1 MKVNKKIAILLSMVM
16 VGSMFAGCAN
26 KDDSQSN
33 EENTKKEEAVDQKTQ
48 ATTKD
53 DYNFD
58 NNDYFTSLS
67 WLEENIDKNDK
78 LLIIDARAEK
88 EYKAGHIPGAIN
100 VAWQSLAKVE
110 GKAGE
115 KDWGTLQDKE
125 ALSDNLS
132 KLGIKK
138 ESQVVV
144 YANKDGWGDDG
155 RIVWCLQR
163 AGIDARMLNG
173 GFDLWSSEQ
182 KEATKDE
189 PKEIAKSDL
198 KLDNIKSDL
207 NISTDDL
214 KKEYKELK
222 IIDVRGED
230 EYKGAT
236 NFGEARGGHLPGAIN
251 IPFAKLYNEDGTIKS
266 NEEIDK
272 VMKEAGVEKSDN
284 IVTYCTA
291 GIRSAHMALVLK
303 NAGYENVRNYD
314 ASYYEWAG
322 DESNQVEK

>member
-33 EENTKKEEAVDQKTQ
+33 EENTKKEEAVDQKTE

-67 WLEENIDKNDK
+67 WLEENMDKNDK

-182 KEATKDE
+182 KEVTKDE

-198 KLDNIKSDL
+198 KLDSIKPDL

-236 NFGEARGGHLPGAIN
+236 NFGEARGGHLPDAIN

>member
-33 EENTKKEEAVDQKTQ
+33 EENTKKEEAVDQKTE

-67 WLEENIDKNDK
+67 WLEENMDKNDK

-173 GFDLWSSEQ
+173 GFDLWSSEK
-182 KEATKDE
+182 KEVTKDE

-198 KLDNIKSDL
+198 KLDSIKPDL

-236 NFGEARGGHLPGAIN
+236 NFGEARGGHLPDAIN
-251 IPFAKLYNEDGTIKS
+251 ITFAKLYNEDGTIKS

>member
-173 GFDLWSSEQ
+173 GFDLWSSEK
-182 KEATKDE
+182 KEVTKDE

-198 KLDNIKSDL
+198 KLDSIKPDL

-236 NFGEARGGHLPGAIN
+236 NFGEARGGHLPDAIN

>member
-236 NFGEARGGHLPGAIN
+236 NFGEARGGHLPDAIN

>member
-33 EENTKKEEAVDQKTQ
+33 EENTKKEEAVDQKTE

-67 WLEENIDKNDK
+67 WLEENMDKNDK

-173 GFDLWSSEQ
+173 GFDLWSSEK
-182 KEATKDE
+182 KEVTKDE

-198 KLDNIKSDL
+198 KLDSIKPDL

-236 NFGEARGGHLPGAIN
+236 NFGEARGGHLPDAIN

>member
-1 MKVNKKIAILLSMVM
+1 MKVNKKIAILLSMVI

-33 EENTKKEEAVDQKTQ
+33 EENTKKEEAVDQKTE

-67 WLEENIDKNDK
+67 WLEENMDKNDK

-173 GFDLWSSEQ
+173 GFDLWSSEK
-182 KEATKDE
+182 KEVTKDE

-198 KLDNIKSDL
+198 KLDSIKPDL

-236 NFGEARGGHLPGAIN
+236 NFGEARGGHLPDAIN

>member
-1 MKVNKKIAILLSMVM
+1 MKVNKKIAILLSMVI

-33 EENTKKEEAVDQKTQ
+33 EENTKKEEAVDQKTE

-67 WLEENIDKNDK
+67 WLEENMDKNDK

-173 GFDLWSSEQ
+173 GFDLWSSEK
-182 KEATKDE
+182 KEVTKDE

-198 KLDNIKSDL
+198 KLDSIKPDL

-236 NFGEARGGHLPGAIN
+236 NFGEARGGHLPDAIN

-303 NAGYENVRNYD
+303 NAGYENVRNYY

>member
-33 EENTKKEEAVDQKTQ
+33 KENTKKEKAVDQKTE

-182 KEATKDE
+182 KEVTKDE

-198 KLDNIKSDL
+198 KLDSIKPDL

-236 NFGEARGGHLPGAIN
+236 NFGEARGGHLPDAIN

>member
-1 MKVNKKIAILLSMVM
+1 MKVNKKIAILLSMVI

-33 EENTKKEEAVDQKTQ
+33 EENTKKEEAVDQKTE

-58 NNDYFTSLS
+58 NKDYFTSLS
-67 WLEENIDKNDK
+67 WLEENMDKNDK

-173 GFDLWSSEQ
+173 GFDLWSSEK
-182 KEATKDE
+182 KEVTKDE

-198 KLDNIKSDL
+198 KLDSIKPDL

-236 NFGEARGGHLPGAIN
+236 NFGEARGGHLPDAIN